1 MNSEQINT
9 SSKPLVDED
18 GDSIMGHGYIDEE
31 NKEGDLDL
39 EYEGWDLDG
48 DDLTLTHKISTE
60 GPKLTRS
67 GSYTVL
73 EG

>member
-1 MNSEQINT
+1 
-9 SSKPLVDED
+9 
-18 GDSIMGHGYIDEE
+18 MGHGYIDEE

-48 DDLTLTHKISTE
+48 DDLTLTHKISSE